1 MSRPSKPPYGV
12 LIEEA
17 RADAG
22 LSIREAARRAG
33 ISDAWWR
40 YVVNGRQGTNL
51 VTGAADKVAAMARVV
66 GLDPDRLETDGERP
80 DAARILR
87 TAPRDI
93 PEPVATA
100 VAPPSRD
107 DQAAD
112 LFPHDPDRQQAWRTL
127 TDPSMD
133 DREKLG
139 RIAGA
144 FLWPDDLAQ
153 QKILVAAAVSRVTAD
168 EMAEMMQVL
177 PRSRA
182 ENRARLLNPGGEVS
196 A

>member
-1 MSRPSKPPYGV
+1 MSRPRPPYGA

-17 RADAG
+17 RDHAG
-22 LSIREAARRAG
+22 LSIRESARRAG

-40 YVVNGRQGTNL
+40 YVVNGRQGNNP
-51 VTGAADKVAAMARVV
+51 VTGAADTVADMARVV

-87 TAPRDI
+87 SRQPDAPASA
-93 PEPVATA
+93 PSA

-107 DQAAD
+107 DRAAD
-112 LFPHDPDRQQAWRTL
+112 LFPHDPDKQQAWRVL
-127 TDPSMD
+127 TDPVMD
-133 DREKLG
+133 TDEKLG
-139 RIAGA
+139 RIAGQL
-144 FLWPDDLAQ
+144 LWPGEDPQ
-153 QKILVAAAVSRVTAD
+153 QKILVAAVVSRVSAD

-182 ENRARLLNPGGEVS
+182 ENRARLLNSGGEVS